1 MKTRVSNFGNRIYDL
16 DGDGLIVLFTRRDS
30 NRKNYHARLRISGL
44 NGCKRVSTGSSDF
57 REAEGI
63 ARKYHSIL
71 RDSSIGESSLS
82 SKKFS
87 EVFHLFLETNIN
99 ESNRGANRSIYALKR
114 YALDFFG
121 RCNISKIT
129 AKEINDFV
137 IWRRSNYVR
146 LIPSDATIKREL
158 SYLRKVFRYAYKKGF
173 IKMLPDFRFE
183 NKGRDLPTLPFFST
197 DEHNR
202 MQDVILSWIR
212 EGRHGW
218 RDRYIF
224 SNLIGLSAFSGL
236 KSVELGQLSYEDF
249 FLRDEILCCNIESSR
264 GYRVVEFDSE
274 AKTYIKNL
282 RNLRIEEL
290 GRQPPDNEK
299 ILYNVRINRAPLNT
313 SQSLISLLVFAKINI
328 SKNGIKRNVSS
339 FRNLYAYKA
348 IKKGLP
354 DHFIANQLNVSLR
367 TVHDYRMSFSSFTKD
382 EINLDENTSKKNKH
396 SQINWRKF

>member
-16 DGDGLIVLFTRRDS
+16 DGDGLIVLFTRGDS

-71 RDSSIGESSLS
+71 RGSSIGESSLYT
-82 SKKFS
+82 KKFS
-87 EVFHLFLETNIN
+87 EVFHLFLKTSIN
-99 ESNRGANRSIYALKR
+99 ESREGANRSIYALKR

-121 RCNISKIT
+121 RYNMSKIT
-129 AKEINDFV
+129 AKEVNDFV
-137 IWRRSNYVR
+137 IWRRLNYVR

-249 FLRDEILCCNIESSR
+249 FLRDEILCCNIESR
-264 GYRVVEFDSE
+264 VGYRVVEFDSE

-282 RNLRIEEL
+282 RNLRTEEL
-290 GRQPPDNEK
+290 GGQPPDNEK

-313 SQSLISLLVFAKINI
+313 SRSLISLLGFAKINI
-328 SKNGIKRNVSS
+328 FKNGLKRNVSS

-367 TVHDYRMSFSSFTKD
+367 TVHDYRMSFANFTKD
-382 EINLDENTSKKNKH
+382 EINLEENKSKKSNH
-396 SQINWRKF
+396 SQINWREF

>member
-71 RDSSIGESSLS
+71 RDSSIGESSLYT
-82 SKKFS
+82 KKFS
-87 EVFHLFLETNIN
+87 EVFHLFLKTSIN

-114 YALDFFG
+114 YASDFFG
-121 RCNISKIT
+121 RYNISKIT
-129 AKEINDFV
+129 AKEVNDFV
-137 IWRRSNYVR
+137 IWRRLNYVR
-146 LIPSDATIKREL
+146 IIPCDATIKREL

-236 KSVELGQLSYEDF
+236 KSVELSQLTYDDF

-274 AKTYIKNL
+274 AKTYVKNL
-282 RNLRIEEL
+282 RNLRVEEL
-290 GRQPPDNEK
+290 GSQPPGNEK

-313 SQSLISLLVFAKINI
+313 SQSLISLLGFAKIKI
-328 SKNGIKRNVSS
+328 FKNGIKRNVSS

-367 TVHDYRMSFSSFTKD
+367 TVHDYRMSFSSSAKD
-382 EINLDENTSKKNKH
+382 EINLEENKSKKSNH
-396 SQINWRKF
+396 SQINWREF

>member
-1 MKTRVSNFGNRIYDL
+1 MKSRLSNFGNRIYDL
-16 DGDGLIVLFTRRDS
+16 DGDGLIVLFTRKDS
-30 NRKNYHARLRISGL
+30 NRKNYHARLRVSGL

-71 RDSSIGESSLS
+71 RDNSIGESSLYT
-82 SKKFS
+82 KKFS
-87 EVFHLFLETNIN
+87 EVFDLFLKTSIN
-99 ESNRGANRSIYALKR
+99 ESNRGTDRSIYALKR
-114 YALDFFG
+114 YALNFFG
-121 RCNISKIT
+121 RSNISKIT
-129 AKEINDFV
+129 AKEVNDFV
-137 IWRRSNYVR
+137 IWRRLNYVR

-158 SYLRKVFRYAYKKGF
+158 SYLRKVFRYAFEKGF

-183 NKGRDLPTLPFFST
+183 SKGRDLPTLPFFST

-249 FLRDEILCCNIESSR
+249 FLRDEILCCKIQSSR

-274 AKTYIKNL
+274 AKTYVKNL
-282 RNLRIEEL
+282 RNLRVEEL
-290 GRQPPDNEK
+290 GRQPPGNEK
-299 ILYNVRINRAPLNT
+299 ILYNARINRAPLNT
-313 SQSLISLLVFAKINI
+313 SQSLISLLGFAKINI
-328 SKNGIKRNVSS
+328 FKNGIKRNVSS

-367 TVHDYRMSFSSFTKD
+367 TVHEYRMSFSNFTKD
-382 EINLDENTSKKNKH
+382 EINLGENKSKKSNH
-396 SQINWRKF
+396 SQINWREF

>member
-16 DGDGLIVLFTRRDS
+16 DGDGLIILFTRRDS

-44 NGCKRVSTGSSDF
+44 KGCKRVSTGSSDF

-71 RDSSIGESSLS
+71 RDSSIGESSLYT
-82 SKKFS
+82 KKFS
-87 EVFHLFLETNIN
+87 EVFHLFLKISIN

-121 RCNISKIT
+121 GQSISKIT
-129 AKEINDFV
+129 AKEVNDFV
-137 IWRRSNYVR
+137 IWRRLNYVR
-146 LIPSDATIKREL
+146 IIPSDATIKREL

-173 IKMLPDFRFE
+173 IKILPDFGFE

-197 DEHNR
+197 DEHNI

-236 KSVELGQLSYEDF
+236 KSVELSKLRYKDF
-249 FLRDEILCCNIESSR
+249 FLRGEILCCNIESRR

-282 RNLRIEEL
+282 RNLRVEEL
-290 GRQPPDNEK
+290 GLQPPDNEK
-299 ILYNVRINRAPLNT
+299 ILYNARINRAPLNT
-313 SQSLISLLVFAKINI
+313 SQSLISLLGFAKINI
-328 SKNGIKRNVSS
+328 CKNSVKRNVSS

-367 TVHDYRMSFSSFTKD
+367 TVHEYRMSFSNFTKD
-382 EINLDENTSKKNKH
+382 DINLEENNSKKINH

>member
-16 DGDGLIVLFTRRDS
+16 DGNGLIVLFTRRDS

-44 NGCKRVSTGSSDF
+44 KGCKRVSTGSSDF

-63 ARKYHSIL
+63 ARNHHSIL

-82 SKKFS
+82 TKKFS
-87 EVFHLFLETNIN
+87 EVFHLFLKTSIS
-99 ESNRGANRSIYALKR
+99 ESNQGAHRSIYALKR

-121 RCNISKIT
+121 RHNISKIT
-129 AKEINDFV
+129 VKEVNDFV
-137 IWRRSNYVR
+137 IWRRLNYVR
-146 LIPSDATIKREL
+146 AIPSDATIKREL

-173 IKMLPDFRFE
+173 IKMLPGFSFE
-183 NKGRDLPTLPFFST
+183 NEGRDLPTLPFFST
-197 DEHNR
+197 EEHNR

-236 KSVELGQLSYEDF
+236 KSVELGQLSYRDF
-249 FLRDEILCCNIESSR
+249 FLRDGILCCKIQSSR

-274 AKTYIKNL
+274 AKNYIKNL
-282 RNLRIEEL
+282 RNLRVEEL
-290 GRQPPDNEK
+290 GGQPPDNEK
-299 ILYNVRINRAPLNT
+299 ILYNVRIKRAPLNT
-313 SQSLISLLVFAKINI
+313 SQSLISLLGFAKINI
-328 SKNGIKRNVSS
+328 FKNGIKRNVSS

-354 DHFIANQLNVSLR
+354 DHFIANQLNISLR

-382 EINLDENTSKKNKH
+382 EINLEENKSKKSNH
-396 SQINWRKF
+396 SQINWREF